1 MPPVFL
7 RQWQHREEMVLEH
20 EETPRADYLFASVTW
35 KMILVSSRSPAKPID
50 CPALSLC
57 HPRRDSNRW
66 KCDLPSPKRAGLLT
80 PGGRVFVFVVVMIY
94 GSVCPAKNLCL
105 FLLWNFP
112 FLELQLGLGMCYRVY
127 FPNKWTL
134 PTLNSFRQ
142 TGLAAAFASRI
153 TGICIRKNRKYFDG
167 NQCIPK
173 VLPAFKSGSTEP
185 SERLLLWINRW
196 FPRQSSFPLSSRSY
210 CRFPR
215 SPWDH
220 EDDFN
225 EDAHAGDCG
234 ESWLLWAE
242 L

>member
-1 MPPVFL
+1 
-7 RQWQHREEMVLEH
+7 
-20 EETPRADYLFASVTW
+20 
-35 KMILVSSRSPAKPID
+35 
-50 CPALSLC
+50 
-57 HPRRDSNRW
+57 
-66 KCDLPSPKRAGLLT
+66 
-80 PGGRVFVFVVVMIY
+80 MIY

-112 FLELQLGLGMCYRVY
+112 FLELQLGLGMCYWVY

-134 PTLNSFRQ
+134 PTLNSFRE

-153 TGICIRKNRKYFDG
+153 TRTCIHKNRKYFDR

-173 VLPAFKSGSTEP
+173 VLPAFKSRSAEP

-196 FPRQSSFPLSSRSY
+196 FPRHSYFPLSSRNY
-210 CRFPR
+210 CRFPCA
-215 SPWDH
+215 PWDH

-225 EDAHAGDCG
+225 EDAHARDCG

-242 L
+242 LSGSVVVLRLWVCAPRDSSCARAAGVRCDGNGGTRLGWGVKM